1 MNLLQLARELRDP
14 QARIAMLLELAVAFS
29 RRPRRSWGYSPEQ
42 IELGRRLMPIVTTGA
57 AGPWLPDALA
67 QWYFTVGRVPELT
80 SIHNRLLP
88 PDDLELKDDVLI
100 IYVENQSCAFWGIQT
115 EALMQDDPPI
125 VVGDMG
131 DWWCE
136 SDTLSKFAL
145 TVALS
150 ELCLSGGR
158 FGCMG
163 TLDAAA
169 SAALRAA
176 LPAAQVRPLQWPAE
190 REACFLVDAEVVVL
204 LEGEFFF
211 AAGLREDV
219 KAHLTRL
226 AMPGQI
232 AC

>member
-1 MNLLQLARELRDP
+1 MGDFSAPWARRPLLIVSRYRISEAAHDATGERTRWPCATDLGVTAGASARPSRCSQARKEAALNLLQLARELRDP
-14 QARIAMLLELAVAFS
+14 QARFAMLLELADAFS

-57 AGPWLPDALA
+57 AGPWFPDALA
-67 QWYFTVGRVPELT
+67 QWYFAVGRVPELT

-100 IYVENQSCAFWGIQT
+100 VYVENQSCAFWGIQT

-145 TVALS
+145 
-150 ELCLSGGR
+150 
-158 FGCMG
+158 
-163 TLDAAA
+163 
-169 SAALRAA
+169 
-176 LPAAQVRPLQWPAE
+176 
-190 REACFLVDAEVVVL
+190 
-204 LEGEFFF
+204 
-211 AAGLREDV
+211 
-219 KAHLTRL
+219 
-226 AMPGQI
+226 
-232 AC
+232 